1 MDVEPSGGPDN
12 TAADPDALLT
22 IIAGELEDARQ
33 TGRLLIERLDEQ
45 TQTIVGLQDKAL
57 QLQDYIAFREN
68 EIEKLSEQLRV
79 VQREL
84 DRTKRES
91 AAKVNVCRTNLCRLF
106 HLLMT
111 HLHSFSGCVQVRYV
125 LRTWHEKLW
134 NWDQCS
140 TQDHV
145 RNVVQSI
152 RVEVECPV
160 CLGADK
166 VTHWYVS
173 V

>member
-1 MDVEPSGGPDN
+1 MDVEPSRGSDH

-22 IIAGELEDARQ
+22 ILAEELEDARQ

-91 AAKVNVCRTNLCRLF
+91 AAKVNVCRTNLCRYF
-106 HLLMT
+106 T
-111 HLHSFSGCVQVRYV
+111 C
-125 LRTWHEKLW
+125 
-134 NWDQCS
+134 
-140 TQDHV
+140 
-145 RNVVQSI
+145 
-152 RVEVECPV
+152 
-160 CLGADK
+160 
-166 VTHWYVS
+166 
-173 V
+173 